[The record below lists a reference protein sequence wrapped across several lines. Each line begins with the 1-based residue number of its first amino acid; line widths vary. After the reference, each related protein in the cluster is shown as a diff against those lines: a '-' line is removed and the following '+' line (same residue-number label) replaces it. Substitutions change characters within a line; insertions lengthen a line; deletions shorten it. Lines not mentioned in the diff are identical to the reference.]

1 VACKD
6 CGGPVVDQF
15 MWHSIVWKDCP
26 AGEQAPLVLPAHVP
40 TVPAATTDYRVVFDD
55 DYLPVYSGYQASP
68 NSFWY
73 AYNKLKEF
81 IVKNT
86 PSVTETK

>member
-1 VACKD
+1 
-6 CGGPVVDQF
+6 

-40 TVPAATTDYRVVFDD
+40 TIPTAAPKYNIPSIPFDD
-55 DYLPVYSGYQASP
+55 DDLPMYTGYRGNT

-81 IVKNT
+81 IVKEK
-86 PSVTETK
+86 PSVPETK